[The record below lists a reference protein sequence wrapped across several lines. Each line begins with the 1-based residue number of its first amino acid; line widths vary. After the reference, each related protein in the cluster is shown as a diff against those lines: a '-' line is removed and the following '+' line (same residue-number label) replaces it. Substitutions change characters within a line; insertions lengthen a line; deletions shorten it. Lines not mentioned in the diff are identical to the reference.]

1 MRMKYTA
8 NTWKFV
14 ILIAA
19 AVLLIGVFLVIQSGG
34 NWDYILPRRGKKI
47 LAIVLTGA
55 CIAYSTAIFQTITNN
70 RILTPGIMGLDSLY
84 MLFQTFAVFVFGST
98 HISIVNKNLNF
109 AVSVLLMTLFALL
122 LHQFMFRRERGRN
135 IYLLL
140 LVGLILGT
148 LFQSMSSFMELL
160 IDPNEFLVLQ
170 GKMFASF
177 NNVNTDLLIIS
188 MVAII
193 LILLYAQKFTKYLD
207 VLSLGKDH
215 AVNLGV
221 DYQYIVKR
229 LLLVVMVLVSI
240 STALIGPIMF
250 LGLLVVNLAHQIFR
264 SHRHKVLIWGSVIIA
279 VVSLVGGQLIVER
292 VFTFATT
299 VSVIINFVGGVY
311 FIYLL
316 LKENK
321 SW

>member
-1 MRMKYTA
+1 
-8 NTWKFV
+8 
-14 ILIAA
+14 
-19 AVLLIGVFLVIQSGG
+19 
-34 NWDYILPRRGKKI
+34 
-47 LAIVLTGA
+47 
-55 CIAYSTAIFQTITNN
+55 
-70 RILTPGIMGLDSLY
+70 

-98 HISIVNKNLNF
+98 HISFVNKNLNF

-148 LFQSMSSFMELL
+148 LFQSMSSFMEVL

-240 STALIGPIMF
+240 STALVGPIMF

>member
-8 NTWKFV
+8 NTWKFG
-14 ILIAA
+14 ILITA

-98 HISIVNKNLNF
+98 HISFVNKNLNF

-140 LVGLILGT
+140 VGLILGT
-148 LFQSMSSFMELL
+148 LFQSMSSFMEVL

-240 STALIGPIMF
+240 STALVGPIMF